1 MAGGSSGGR
10 TALYW
15 RSCGITG
22 VNCGVELADSERR
35 CPLCHTEVHN
45 PRQPYDR
52 KIPKPFP
59 NRLDLFEPED
69 NRGFAAAIT
78 TLLLALPAAICLACD
93 VAYTRGAGWSMLVT
107 GAMAMLWV
115 FIVPPIFLRRHK
127 VLFCGTLDTAAVLG
141 YLWMVEHYAAKGSW
155 FQAMA
160 VPLVVLVDLLFTADY
175 LLVAKVIHGRFRQ
188 MALVLAS
195 VPLLLVGVEVCLDLF
210 LDGRVSLL
218 WSFVVSI
225 PCLIL
230 ALLLVVLGR
239 RERFRQQMRKRLH
252 M

>member
-1 MAGGSSGGR
+1 MS
-10 TALYW
+10 Y
-15 RSCGITG
+15 C

-52 KIPKPFP
+52 RIPKPFP

-141 YLWMVEHYAAKGSW
+141 YLWMVEHYAA
-155 FQAMA
+155 MA
-160 VPLVVLVDLLFTADY
+160 
-175 LLVAKVIHGRFRQ
+175 
-188 MALVLAS
+188 
-195 VPLLLVGVEVCLDLF
+195 
-210 LDGRVSLL
+210 
-218 WSFVVSI
+218 
-225 PCLIL
+225 
-230 ALLLVVLGR
+230 
-239 RERFRQQMRKRLH
+239 
-252 M
+252 

>member
-1 MAGGSSGGR
+1 
-10 TALYW
+10 
-15 RSCGITG
+15 
-22 VNCGVELADSERR
+22 
-35 CPLCHTEVHN
+35 
-45 PRQPYDR
+45 
-52 KIPKPFP
+52 
-59 NRLDLFEPED
+59 
-69 NRGFAAAIT
+69 
-78 TLLLALPAAICLACD
+78 
-93 VAYTRGAGWSMLVT
+93 MLVT

>member
-1 MAGGSSGGR
+1 
-10 TALYW
+10 
-15 RSCGITG
+15 
-22 VNCGVELADSERR
+22 
-35 CPLCHTEVHN
+35 
-45 PRQPYDR
+45 
-52 KIPKPFP
+52 
-59 NRLDLFEPED
+59 
-69 NRGFAAAIT
+69 
-78 TLLLALPAAICLACD
+78 
-93 VAYTRGAGWSMLVT
+93 
-107 GAMAMLWV
+107 
-115 FIVPPIFLRRHK
+115 
-127 VLFCGTLDTAAVLG
+127 
-141 YLWMVEHYAAKGSW
+141 
-155 FQAMA
+155 MA

>member
-1 MAGGSSGGR
+1 MS
-10 TALYW
+10 Y
-15 RSCGITG
+15 C

-127 VLFCGTLDTAAVLG
+127 VLLCGTLDTAAVLG

-160 VPLVVLVDLLFTADY
+160 VPLVVLVGCRAAHVGQLATG
-175 LLVAKVIHGRFRQ
+175 VAV
-188 MALVLAS
+188 VLAGM
-195 VPLLLVGVEVCLDLF
+195 PMG
-210 LDGRVSLL
+210 GTTT
-218 WSFVVSI
+218 
-225 PCLIL
+225 IL
-230 ALLLVVLGR
+230 AEKYGADSTFASKCTAISTVLSFITTPLWCLVV
-239 RERFRQQMRKRLH
+239 
-252 M
+252 

>member
-1 MAGGSSGGR
+1 MS
-10 TALYW
+10 Y
-15 RSCGITG
+15 C

-127 VLFCGTLDTAAVLG
+127 VLLCGTLDTAAVLG

-160 VPLVVLVDLLFTADY
+160 VPLVVLVDLLFTLDY